1 MFTKHMASPWVE
13 VDRMEKWFYR
23 LMEWVDVE
31 SVRKAVEKVERTQ
44 GDDSKRLRKL
54 MEMVRGLYEDR
65 EE

>member
-1 MFTKHMASPWVE
+1 MASPWVE